1 MASPDHGKRRFRAP
15 GPDEGPSS
23 PAKLRRGALWS
34 ALKRTAI
41 EFDGDNAWD
50 WAAALTYYGVL
61 SIFPGLVVLVSLV
74 GLLRASVVQPM
85 VASLTEVAP
94 GPVRGII
101 NDAVAGLQDSTRTAG
116 LVAIVSLVFA
126 LWSASGYAGAFIR
139 ASNALYDVPEGRPL
153 WKTLPIR
160 LAITAV
166 TGMLLVVSAAIVVVS
181 GNLATAI
188 GRSLGW
194 QSATVATWNVVKW
207 PVLVLL
213 ITVLFAVLYWASPNA
228 RQGGI
233 RWVSPGG
240 VTAVILWMVASV
252 LFGVYAAN
260 FASYDK
266 TYGTLA
272 GVVVFLV
279 WLWISNLALLFGL
292 KLDAELERQRATAAG
307 LRPGAEPYLQL
318 RDERAVGSAPSSS
331 TLADPAFT
339 GRISP
344 SAAEPS
350 EGRTSGRGVR
360 PTVAAAFLAGA
371 IVTWLAARP
380 ARPRR

>member
-1 MASPDHGKRRFRAP
+1 
-15 GPDEGPSS
+15 
-23 PAKLRRGALWS
+23 LWT

-74 GLLRASVVQPM
+74 GLLRSSIVQQL

-101 NDAVAGLQDSTRTAG
+101 SDAVAGLQNSTRTAG
-116 LVAIVSLVFA
+116 VVAIISLLFA
-126 LWSASGYAGAFIR
+126 LWSASGYSGAFIR
-139 ASNALYDVPEGRPL
+139 AANALYDVPEGRPV
-153 WKTLPIR
+153 WKKLPIR
-160 LAITAV
+160 LAITV
-166 TGMLLVVSAAIVVVS
+166 VSGVLLVVSAAIVVLS
-181 GNLATAI
+181 GNLATAM
-188 GRSLGW
+188 GRAVGLG
-194 QSATVATWNVVKW
+194 SATVATWNVAKW
-207 PVLVLL
+207 PVLIVL

-240 VTAVILWMVASV
+240 VAAVVLWMVASV

-260 FASYDK
+260 FASYEK

-307 LRPGAEPYLQL
+307 LELGAEPYLQL

-331 TLADPAFT
+331 TLADPAFA
-339 GRISP
+339 GRISVRHR
-344 SAAEPS
+344 AATGSPP
-350 EGRTSGRGVR
+350 RNPRVR
-360 PTVAAAFLAGA
+360 PTVAAAFVAGA
-371 IVTWLAARP
+371 LVMWLATRP
-380 ARPRR
+380 ERFRR